1 MFCRSESQS
10 FEEDDYRRTGQEDDY
25 SSGYSRGRRESQ
37 GRSRDPCIGKVA
49 LGQSNDHGGTEEEI
63 ST

>member
-49 LGQSNDHGGTEEEI
+49 LGQSNDHGGTEE
-63 ST
+63 